1 MRSSLFVRMSLV
13 LGLLGLAAQAS
24 AASAPRIDPQFDI
37 PRDKMDQVKK
47 AALSGDGPAA
57 LRLEMYYGFGLSNAQ
72 QEEYWA
78 TVGSEDGSV
87 TCEHNLGQILW
98 QKDTKEDRMRAVF
111 WLKKASDNGD
121 AQSTD
126 MLAKIAKGDEP

>member
-1 MRSSLFVRMSLV
+1 MRSGQFVRFSLI
-13 LGLLGLAAQAS
+13 LGLLGIAARAV
-24 AASAPRIDPQFDI
+24 AASPPRIDPQFDI
-37 PRDKMDQVKK
+37 PKDKMEQVKK
-47 AALSGDGPAA
+47 AALSGDGPSA
-57 LRLEMYYGFGLSNAQ
+57 LRLEMYYGFGLVNAQ

-78 TVGSEDGSV
+78 NVGAEDGSV

-111 WLKKASDNGD
+111 WLKKASAEGD

>member
-1 MRSSLFVRMSLV
+1 MSLV
-13 LGLLGLAAQAS
+13 LGLLGIAAGAD
-24 AASAPRIDPQFDI
+24 AASAPKIDPQFDI
-37 PRDKMDQVKK
+37 PKDKMEQVKK

-57 LRLEMYYGFGLSNAQ
+57 LRLEMYYGFGLGNSQ
-72 QEEYWA
+72 MEEYWA
-78 TVGSEDGSV
+78 AVGSEDGSV

-98 QKDTKEDRMRAVF
+98 QKDTKEDRLRAVY